1 MTTNPAMEDEFPKK
15 RNIRPTEKSNL
26 PIVTLLVLVV
36 LVLAMLYV
44 GYEYISDSSS
54 NSEELTSVVV
64 DSTLEETVGEPITD
78 EPAPIA
84 AKTDE
89 KAEAVKETVKEPAKE
104 EVKKPEKEEKP
115 AISAASVGGEE
126 ITHTV
131 QSGETFSS
139 IASRYNLKT
148 ATVQGLNSSV
158 SDVKSG
164 ITKLKIQVKA
174 VHTVGPGDVLRVV
187 ANKYGVTKEAIM
199 KANGK
204 TRDFSERGE
213 KLIIPFPDRK

>member
-1 MTTNPAMEDEFPKK
+1 MEDEFPKK

-26 PIVTLLVLVV
+26 PVVTLLVLVL

-54 NSEELTSVVV
+54 NSEELTSIVV
-64 DSTLEETVGEPITD
+64 DSTLDEESVGEPITD
-78 EPAPIA
+78 EP
-84 AKTDE
+84 
-89 KAEAVKETVKEPAKE
+89 EAVLESTPVPVKETP
-104 EVKKPEKEEKP
+104 KKAEKEAVT
-115 AISAASVGGEE
+115 AISAATVGGQQ

-131 QSGETFSS
+131 KSGESFSS

-148 ATVQGLNSSV
+148 ETLKGLNTSSPELK
-158 SDVKSG
+158 SDV
-164 ITKLKIQVKA
+164 TKLKIQVKA
-174 VHTVGPGDVLRVV
+174 IHTVGAGDVLRVV
-187 ANKYGVTKEAIM
+187 ASKYGVTKEAIM

-204 TRDFSERGE
+204 SRDFSERGE

>member
-1 MTTNPAMEDEFPKK
+1 MEDEFPKK

-26 PIVTLLVLVV
+26 PIVTLLVLVL

-54 NSEELTSVVV
+54 SSEELTSVVV
-64 DSTLEETVGEPITD
+64 DSTVEETATEPITD
-78 EPAPIA
+78 EPAPSG
-84 AKTDE
+84 E
-89 KAEAVKETVKEPAKE
+89 PVEETGPEPAKE
-104 EVKKPEKEEKP
+104 KTEEPKEAEKP
-115 AISAASVGGEE
+115 VVSASSIGGEQ

-148 ATVQGLNSSV
+148 ETLKSLNPSV
-158 SDVKSG
+158 SDIKAGV
-164 ITKLKIQVKA
+164 TKLKVQVKA

-187 ANKYGVTKEAIM
+187 AGKYGITKEALM

-213 KLIIPFPDRK
+213 KLIIPFPDKK

>member
-1 MTTNPAMEDEFPKK
+1 MEDEFPKK

-64 DSTLEETVGEPITD
+64 DSTVEQTVGEPITD
-78 EPAPIA
+78 GPAPITGNDKA
-84 AKTDE
+84 SAE
-89 KAEAVKETVKEPAKE
+89 KSSVKEPAKE
-104 EVKKPEKEEKP
+104 DVKKPEKEERSS
-115 AISAASVGGEE
+115 ISAASIGGQE

-148 ATVQGLNSSV
+148 ATLQGLNSSV
-158 SDVKSG
+158 SEVKSG
-164 ITKLKIQVKA
+164 VTKLKVQVKA

-187 ANKYGVTKEAIM
+187 AGKYGVTKEAIM

-204 TRDFSERGE
+204 ARDFSERGE
-213 KLIIPFPDRK
+213 KLIIPFPDKK

>member
-1 MTTNPAMEDEFPKK
+1 MEDEFAKK

-26 PIVTLLVLVV
+26 PVVTLLVLVL

-64 DSTLEETVGEPITD
+64 DSTLSETTVGEPITT
-78 EPAPIA
+78 EESVTPAE
-84 AKTDE
+84 TE
-89 KAEAVKETVKEPAKE
+89 KAEPITKDPVAEKPVVPAKE
-104 EVKKPEKEEKP
+104 TKP
-115 AISAASVGGEE
+115 AVSAASLGGQE
-126 ITHTV
+126 ITHSV

-148 ATVQGLNSSV
+148 ETLQGLNPDV

-164 ITKLKIQVKA
+164 LTKLKVQVQT

-187 ANKYGVTKEAIM
+187 AGKYGVTKEALM

-204 TRDFSERGE
+204 SRDFSERGE
-213 KLIIPFPDRK
+213 KLIVPFASRK